1 MVAVIELSNSDCG
14 RTSSLYVRKSDLP
27 RGETQQ
33 CISPPENLEFG
44 KRCFVIGAKNGP
56 PQRGGL
62 PRAEDE
68 HGAYLCGRNSNSVG
82 HSYQLRQRVRTHLSH
97 ELTAMELTVVSLV
110 PISAAICLLGRPET
124 TSGSTSRSRG
134 VSHSKRSRRV
144 AISTSRWRPALCE
157 LHPADPHRGMAWS
170 GQLDS
175 SRLRCPDRHWNV
187 AMPGNKD
194 DRNGNLGLGQFAL
207 EIEPANFLAI

>member
-44 KRCFVIGAKNGP
+44 KRWLVIGAKNGL

-68 HGAYLCGRNSNSVG
+68 HGAYLCGRDSNSVG
-82 HSYQLRQRVRTHLSH
+82 HSYQLRQRVRTQLSH
-97 ELTAMELTVVSLV
+97 ELTAMDLNRGFAGSNFGGYLLVGKAGNNQWQHFSLTRCKPFEAL
-110 PISAAICLLGRPET
+110 PQGGNFYLALA
-124 TSGSTSRSRG
+124 SG
-134 VSHSKRSRRV
+134 
-144 AISTSRWRPALCE
+144 
-157 LHPADPHRGMAWS
+157 
-170 GQLDS
+170 
-175 SRLRCPDRHWNV
+175 
-187 AMPGNKD
+187 AM
-194 DRNGNLGLGQFAL
+194 
-207 EIEPANFLAI
+207 